1 MALVPKVQW
10 AQRADKLYIT
20 IDLQDAKDPKVNISN
35 DAEGKFGKISFRG
48 EGRSHATGL
57 EKHEYALD
65 LDLLKGVNP
74 EESKISVS
82 DRSIFLVVIKADDAQ
97 EHWPRLL
104 QGKGKVTNVTVDWN
118 KWVDEDEEEEGKK
131 DDFDMSD
138 LQNFQNFGGGAF
150 GGGLGGGMSGI
161 GNVEAVQDDGD
172 DSDDDDDDMP
182 PLEEEEK

>member
-1 MALVPKVQW
+1 M
-10 AQRADKLYIT
+10 
-20 IDLQDAKDPKVNISN
+20 
-35 DAEGKFGKISFRG
+35 
-48 EGRSHATGL
+48 
-57 EKHEYALD
+57 
-65 LDLLKGVNP
+65 NP

-104 QGKGKVTNVTVDWN
+104 QSKGKVTNITVRSTSSLRYHFMLGYAAQQRRRARAVLEQIRSDNHVFMDGQVDWN

-182 PLEEEEK
+182 PLEQEEK